1 MTDYP
6 GSGAPGADRPAY
18 PPPPGYPQQPPGYP
32 QQAQQPQQGY
42 PQQGYGQQA
51 PPGYPPPGQQLPQAP
66 PVPTG
71 YGYGQYPQGAVP
83 AGMYYD
89 ERSGLL
95 LPNGTELASIGRRI
109 GAYFLALPLM
119 LITLIIGYWIW
130 GIILWSK
137 GKSPALSVL
146 GMQVWKVDDQQ
157 PATFGTMALRDII
170 GRIVEGITPVNLV
183 SFIMFCAGKERK
195 AIHDMIGGTVV
206 LYDPNKVL
214 EPKDQ

>member
-1 MTDYP
+1 MPD
-6 GSGAPGADRPAY
+6 
-18 PPPPGYPQQPPGYP
+18 
-32 QQAQQPQQGY
+32 
-42 PQQGYGQQA
+42 
-51 PPGYPPPGQQLPQAP
+51 
-66 PVPTG
+66 G

-89 ERSGLL
+89 ESSGLL
-95 LPNGTELASIGRRI
+95 LPNGTELASVGRRI

-119 LITLIIGYWIW
+119 IVTLVIGYWIW
-130 GIILWSK
+130 GLILWGR

-146 GMQVWKVDDQQ
+146 GMQVWKVDAQQ

-170 GRIVEGITPVNLV
+170 GRIVEGITPINLV

-195 AIHDMIGGTVV
+195 ALHDMIGGTIV

-214 EPKDQ
+214 DPNKG